1 MKTKPIIL
9 KSFFTCLLTA
19 CIHLSISTQALAQ
32 ENVLTRQGSFSVGC
46 NYWASHAGTHM
57 WRDWR
62 PEIIEQDFRLLSENY
77 IRVLRVF
84 PLWPD
89 FQPICQIYSGGGTKK
104 FIGFKDAPLPATGP
118 GSNGVSEEQLNHFQV
133 MADIAQKYNLQ
144 LIVGLVTGWMSGQLY
159 VPPALEGKNILTDP
173 ESLMWQQKLVTT
185 FVSRFKGHSAIIGWD
200 FGNECNVM
208 ENVDNYYQAYVW
220 SSVISGAIRSE
231 DKSRPV
237 VSGMH
242 GLSVSDYA
250 QWRIADQAALTD
262 VLTTHPYSLFTPY
275 AGQDPVNSIRTLLH
289 SAAESRLY
297 ADIGGKPCLTE
308 ETGVL
313 GPMTAGEK
321 EKAAFART
329 ALFSNWVHDCKG
341 MLWWCGFDQLSLDF
355 SPYNY
360 SAVEQQLGLF
370 REDRSPKPV
379 LVEFRNFSN
388 FLEKL
393 PFKTLPPRK
402 TEAVCI
408 LTEGQDNWAA
418 AYSSFILAKQAGFDI
433 QFQKSEQELR
443 DSKVYLLPSV
453 KGFDVI
459 FKNSWYKILDRVNE
473 GATLYISL
481 DFAYMP
487 TLTSPVGFEIK
498 SNIQRRGVL
507 TFVSK
512 IGHDSLNFET
522 SAERKLNIDPLK
534 CTVLAKEPD
543 GNPAF
548 IMSQYGKGKIYLLT
562 FPLETNLATTTGAF
576 DKRGPAWC
584 NIYKL
589 VARDVIDER
598 IFAQDN
604 PYVGVTEHNISDNEK
619 VIVLINYNYEDASS
633 DFRIKEGWK
642 ISECLYGKIAPGKSL
657 TLNAND
663 AIALVV
669 KKNY

>member
-1 MKTKPIIL
+1 MKRKSIFIRSCFDCWIFIIIL
-9 KSFFTCLLTA
+9 
-19 CIHLSISTQALAQ
+19 LSISTKSFAQ
-32 ENVLTRQGSFSVGC
+32 ESILTRQGSFSVGC

-57 WRDWR
+57 WRDWK
-62 PEIIEQDFRLLSENY
+62 PEVIEEDFKLLTENG

-89 FQPICQIYSGGGTKK
+89 FQPICQIYSGGGSTK
-104 FIGFKDAPLPATGP
+104 FIGFRDSPLPATGA
-118 GSNGVSEEQLNHFQV
+118 GSNGVSEEQLRHFQV
-133 MADIAQKYNLQ
+133 MADLAQKYNLK

-185 FVSRFKGHSAIIGWD
+185 FVSRFKNHAAIIGWD

-208 ENVDNYYQAYVW
+208 QNVDNYYQAYVW
-220 SSVISGAIRSE
+220 SSVISGAIRSV
-231 DKSRPV
+231 DTSRPV

-242 GLSVSDYA
+242 GLSVSDNS
-250 QWRIADQAALTD
+250 QWRIVDQAAVTD
-262 VLTTHPYSLFTPY
+262 LLTTHPYSLFTPY

-289 SAAESRLY
+289 SAAEARLY

-329 ALFSNWVHDCKG
+329 ALFSNWAHDCKG
-341 MLWWCGFDQLSLDF
+341 MLWWCGFDQLHLDF

-360 SAVEQQLGLF
+360 SAVEQELGLF
-370 REDRSPKPV
+370 RQDRTPKPV
-379 LVEFRNFSN
+379 LTEFRNFSN
-388 FLEKL
+388 FIEKL

-408 LTEGQDNWAA
+408 LTEGQDNWAV
-418 AYSSFILAKQAGFDI
+418 AYNTFILAKQAGFDI

-443 DSKVYLLPSV
+443 DAKVYLLPSV
-453 KGFDVI
+453 KGLDAI
-459 FKNSWYKILDRVNE
+459 FKDSWYKILEKVKE

-481 DFAYMP
+481 DFVYMP
-487 TLTSPVGFEIK
+487 TLTTPLGFEIK
-498 SNIQRRGVL
+498 SNIQRRGAL
-507 TFVSK
+507 RFISK
-512 IGHDSLNFET
+512 IGNDSLNFET
-522 SAERKLNIDPLK
+522 FSERKLDIDPLK
-534 CTVLAKEPD
+534 CTVLGKETD

-562 FPLETNLATTTGAF
+562 FPIENNLATTTGAF
-576 DKRGPAWC
+576 DKGMPAWC

-589 VARDVIDER
+589 VAKEVVEER
-598 IFAQDN
+598 ILTQN
-604 PYVGVTEHNISDNEK
+604 NTYVGVTEHNISDNEK
-619 VIVLINYNYEDASS
+619 VVILINYDYDEVSA
-633 DFRIKEGWK
+633 DFNVKDGWK
-642 ISECLYGKIAPGKSL
+642 ITDCLYGKMMSGKSL
-657 TLNAND
+657 KINAND
-663 AIALVV
+663 AVVLVL
-669 KKNY
+669 KKS

>member
-1 MKTKPIIL
+1 
-9 KSFFTCLLTA
+9 
-19 CIHLSISTQALAQ
+19 
-32 ENVLTRQGSFSVGC
+32 
-46 NYWASHAGTHM
+46 
-57 WRDWR
+57 
-62 PEIIEQDFRLLSENY
+62 
-77 IRVLRVF
+77 
-84 PLWPD
+84 
-89 FQPICQIYSGGGTKK
+89 
-104 FIGFKDAPLPATGP
+104 
-118 GSNGVSEEQLNHFQV
+118 
-133 MADIAQKYNLQ
+133 
-144 LIVGLVTGWMSGQLY
+144 
-159 VPPALEGKNILTDP
+159 
-173 ESLMWQQKLVTT
+173 MWQQKLVTT
-185 FVSRFKGHSAIIGWD
+185 FVSRFKDHSAIIGWD

-231 DKSRPV
+231 DKTRPV

-242 GLSVSDYA
+242 GLGVSDNA
-250 QWRIADQAALTD
+250 QWRIVDQAALTD

-275 AGQDPVNSIRTLLH
+275 AGQDQVNSIRTLMH

-379 LVEFRNFSN
+379 LIEFSNFSN

-443 DSKVYLLPSV
+443 ESKVYLMPSV
-453 KGFDVI
+453 KGLDPI
-459 FKNSWYKILDRVNE
+459 FKNSWYKILDRVKE

-481 DFAYMP
+481 DFVYMP

-498 SNIQRRGVL
+498 SNIQRRGPL
-507 TFVSK
+507 KFISK
-512 IGHDSLNFET
+512 SGNDSLVFET
-522 SAERKLNIDPLK
+522 SAERRLDIDPLK
-534 CTVLAKEPD
+534 CTVLGKEPD
-543 GNPAF
+543 GNPALM
-548 IMSQYGKGKIYLLT
+548 MSQYGKGKIYLLT

-576 DKRGPAWC
+576 DKGGPAWC
-584 NIYKL
+584 SIYKL
-589 VARDVIDER
+589 VAGDVIKER
-598 IFAQDN
+598 IFTQDN

-633 DFRIKEGWK
+633 GFRIKDGWK
-642 ISECLYGKIAPGKSL
+642 ISESLYGKMPSGKSF

-663 AIALVV
+663 AVV
-669 KKNY
+669 LMVRK